1 MAQLDEIKKIRIE
14 KLEAM
19 QRAGISVYPLS
30 TKRTHFVNDALKSF
44 SKLERSEK
52 EIILTGRIRSIR
64 GHGGATFIDIE
75 DGTDKIQ
82 SFLKKNHLGPKKYEQ
97 FLKYFDIGD
106 FIEARG
112 VLFRTKKKE
121 KTLLASS
128 FKILAKSI
136 LPLPEKWHGLQDV
149 EERFRK
155 RYLDLLFNKEV
166 KEKFVLRHKIIQELR
181 NFLIKEGFLEVETPV
196 LQSIYG
202 GAKAKPFKTYLN
214 ALDMNLFLRIA
225 PELYLK
231 ELLVGGFE
239 KVFEIGRIFRNEGMD
254 RFHNPEFTSLEFY
267 WAYAEYKELMKLC
280 EKMFTFM
287 LKQVFGTLKIK
298 YQGKIID
305 FKTPWK
311 RVDFYQLIKKEAKI
325 DLQEIHPD
333 ALKKKAQAMGV
344 KIKKGQGLAEIADE
358 IYKKV
363 VRPKI
368 WEPTFIIHHPYG
380 AFPLAKGLPK
390 NNQKLANFQLVAG
403 NWELVNAFSEL
414 NNPLKQ
420 RKIFKEQEKMYK
432 QGYEEAQ
439 KTDESFLEALE
450 YGMPPAA
457 GFGMGID
464 RLVALLTDSHSLREI
479 ILFPTMRSKK

>member
-30 TKRTHFVNDALKSF
+30 TKRTHSITGAIKDFPKI
-44 SKLERSEK
+44 ERSKK
-52 EIILTGRIRSIR
+52 EITLTGRIRSLR

-75 DGTDKIQ
+75 DGTAKIQ
-82 SFLKKNHLGPKKYEQ
+82 LFFKKNHLGPKKYEQ

-106 FIEARG
+106 FIEVRG

-121 KTLLASS
+121 KTLLVSG
-128 FKILAKSI
+128 FKILTKSI

-155 RYLDLLFNKEV
+155 RYLDLLFNEEV

-181 NFLIKEGFLEVETPV
+181 NFLISEGFIEVETPV

-202 GAKAKPFKTYLN
+202 GAKAKPFKTHLN
-214 ALDMNLFLRIA
+214 ALDMDLFLRIA

-267 WAYAEYKELMKLC
+267 WAYADYKELMKLC

-287 LKQVFGTLKIK
+287 LKQVFGTLRIK
-298 YQGKIID
+298 YLGKE
-305 FKTPWK
+305 
-311 RVDFYQLIKKEAKI
+311 LI
-325 DLQEIHPD
+325 
-333 ALKKKAQAMGV
+333 
-344 KIKKGQGLAEIADE
+344 
-358 IYKKV
+358 
-363 VRPKI
+363 
-368 WEPTFIIHHPYG
+368 FI
-380 AFPLAKGLPK
+380 
-390 NNQKLANFQLVAG
+390 N
-403 NWELVNAFSEL
+403 
-414 NNPLKQ
+414 
-420 RKIFKEQEKMYK
+420 
-432 QGYEEAQ
+432 
-439 KTDESFLEALE
+439 
-450 YGMPPAA
+450 
-457 GFGMGID
+457 
-464 RLVALLTDSHSLREI
+464 
-479 ILFPTMRSKK
+479 

>member
-1 MAQLDEIKKIRIE
+1 MPQLEEIRENRIKKLKE
-14 KLEAM
+14 M
-19 QRAGISVYPLS
+19 QRAGILAYPLT
-30 TKRTHFVNDALKSF
+30 TKRTHFINDALKSF
-44 SKLERSEK
+44 STIERSKK
-52 EIILTGRIRSIR
+52 EIILNGRLCSLR
-64 GHGGATFIDIE
+64 GHGGATFADIK
-75 DGTDKIQ
+75 DGTGKIQ
-82 SFLKKNHLGPKKYEQ
+82 LFFRKNHLGPKRYEQ

-106 FIEARG
+106 FIEVRG
-112 VLFRTKKKE
+112 ILFKTKKKE
-121 KTLLASS
+121 KTLLTSD

-136 LPLPEKWHGLQDV
+136 LPLPEKWHGLKDV

-155 RYLDLLFNKEV
+155 RYLDLLFNEEV
-166 KEKFVLRHKIIQELR
+166 KDKFILRHNIIQELR
-181 NFLIKEGFLEVETPV
+181 NFLIKQGFLEVETPI

-202 GAKAKPFKTYLN
+202 GAKAKPFKTHLN
-214 ALDMNLFLRIA
+214 ALDMDLFLRIA

-267 WAYAEYKELMKLC
+267 WAYADYKELMKLC
-280 EKMFTFM
+280 EQMFAFM

-298 YQGKIID
+298 YQDKIID

-311 RVDFYQLIKKEAKI
+311 RVDFYELIKKETKI
-325 DLQEIHPD
+325 DLAEIHPE
-333 ALKKKAQAMGV
+333 ALIKKAKAMGI
-344 KIKKGQGLAEIADE
+344 KIDRGEGFAEIADK

-363 VRPKI
+363 IRPKI
-368 WEPTFIIHHPYG
+368 WQPTFIIHHPYG
-380 AFPLAKGLPK
+380 SFPLAKSLSK
-390 NNQKLANFQLVAG
+390 ESQKLANFQLVAG
-403 NWELVNAFSEL
+403 GWELVNAFSEL
-414 NNPLKQ
+414 NDSQ
-420 RKIFKEQEKMYK
+420 RQREIFEEQEKMHK

-464 RLVALLTDSHSLREI
+464 RLVAVLTDSHSLREV
-479 ILFPTMRSKK
+479 ILFPTMRPKK